1 MHIWVILLRGIN
13 VGGHNKVPMKPLVAA
28 LAAEGMEGVQYYIQS
43 GNLVWKGLGNDT
55 EIQQRVQKVLAT
67 YFQISAEVLALEGES
82 FRSFVDNHHQKAADN
97 KEKYFLFQQG
107 AKPLNM
113 HEVPDQPKSE
123 GLLAAGPLGA
133 YLYCPEGYS
142 RTKWHPG
149 FLEKKTGAVLTARNY
164 NTCQRL
170 IQLIESYG

>member
-1 MHIWVILLRGIN
+1 MHIWIILLRGIN
-13 VGGHNKVPMKPLVAA
+13 VGGHNKVPMKPLVTA

-43 GNLVWKGLGNDT
+43 GNLVWKGPGTDT
-55 EIQQRVQKVLAT
+55 EIQQRVQQVMAT
-67 YFQISAEVLALEGES
+67 HFQVSAEVLAFDSES
-82 FRSFVDNHHQKAADN
+82 FRGFVDHHHQKAADN

-107 AKPLNM
+107 AKPLDM
-113 HEVPDQPKSE
+113 QGVPDEPKSE
-123 GLLAAGPLGA
+123 GLLAAGSLGA

-149 FLEKKTGAVLTARNY
+149 VLEKKTGVVLTARNY

-170 IQLIESYG
+170 IKLMESYE